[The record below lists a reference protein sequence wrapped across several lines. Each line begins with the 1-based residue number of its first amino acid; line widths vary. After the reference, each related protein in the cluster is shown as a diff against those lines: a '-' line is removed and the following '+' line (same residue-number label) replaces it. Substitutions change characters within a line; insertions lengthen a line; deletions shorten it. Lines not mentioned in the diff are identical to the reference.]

1 MAMDNDTQNTEN
13 FDATQHAEKIEFV
26 DYVAENGI
34 PRKIFEEAQRLS
46 LEMNLTDDQF
56 DHLVEELRKRY
67 AFAKAEPG
75 EAVGIIAAQSLGE
88 PGTQLTLRTKHYA
101 GAAEVS
107 VGSGIQR
114 VEEIVDGRSKAKYPT
129 MTLYFSDSEL
139 RSDKEKARTFAASLV
154 DLRMSDVLNMKEDYA
169 NESFEISPIEEEIK
183 DKGLDAEAL
192 LKKIADKLKMKHAA
206 IKNGAYRFE
215 AGSKDLLKT
224 RKALLKLM
232 QTRLQGVRGINKAIV
247 SEENGEFVV
256 KTSGSNLKSIL
267 KMKEID
273 GVRSTTNDVKEIS
286 KVLGVEAGR
295 MSIVYELDKVLREN
309 GIAVDLRHI
318 LLLADMMTFDG
329 EIRGIV
335 RTGITRKK
343 SSPFARASF
352 EETAKHL
359 LDAAFNGEKENLQGV
374 VENIIVGQ
382 PIKVGTGVVDLVMK
396 DSQ

>member
-1 MAMDNDTQNTEN
+1 MANEN
-13 FDATQHAEKIEFV
+13 ETLTIEEGFDATQHAEQVEFV
-26 DYVAENGI
+26 DHIAEQGI
-34 PRKIFEEAQRLS
+34 PRRAYEDAQRLS
-46 LEMNLTDDQF
+46 LEMNLTDEQF
-56 DHLVEELRKRY
+56 DQLVNELRKRY
-67 AFAKAEPG
+67 QHAKAEPG
-75 EAVGIIAAQSLGE
+75 ESVGIVAAQSLGE

-129 MTLYFSDSEL
+129 MTIYFAESEL
-139 RSDKEKARTFAASLV
+139 RSNKEEARKFAASLV
-154 DLRMSDVLNMKEDYA
+154 DLRLSDVVTVKENYAEKSFDILPNETRIQELGLN
-169 NESFEISPIEEEIK
+169 SEEFMQKAVE
-183 DKGLDAEAL
+183 
-192 LKKIADKLKMKHAA
+192 KLKFEH
-206 IKNGAYRFE
+206 IKTKEGHYRFFIKE
-215 AGSKDLLKT
+215 PQILKL
-224 RKALLKLM
+224 RKSLLKLM
-232 QTRLQGVRGINKAIV
+232 QTRLQGIRGIDRAIIF
-247 SEENGEFVV
+247 EENGEYVI

-267 KMKEID
+267 KMKEVD
-273 GVRSTTNDVKEIS
+273 GVRTITNDVKEIS

-295 MSIVYELDKVLREN
+295 AAIVHELDKVLKEN

-318 LLLADMMTFDG
+318 LLLADTMTFDG

-352 EETAKHL
+352 EETSKHL
-359 LDAAFNGEKENLQGV
+359 LDAAFYGEKESLQGV

-396 DSQ
+396 NQ